1 MTRVGGLCVALM
13 VAAWAGGTASAQ
25 YVSPHG
31 YPYAYAYPYH
41 VVPHQRTDAL
51 APDEILAIVRS
62 MNFVPV
68 ARPVWTGPLYIVRA
82 TNRRGEVMRVVLDA
96 RSGALIS
103 VRRASPL
110 RAYFYTY
117 AYRYDPYRRFRWLEE
132 EEDVLLPPP
141 GPPPHAE
148 RRSDRP
154 IPPPVPR
161 QDPSEGARSMGTA
174 SQRAGYQQVPTSER
188 RTAFLPA
195 QPPLPRPRPAAANLP
210 AGSPA
215 TAVEPASRVDRAD
228 PATTTAV
235 PSGATVSR
243 ELPAPGGEGVKSA
256 AKTAVESLSRGSAPA
271 PAASA
276 VQDPPNHDRSF
287 PPMQSFE

>member
-1 MTRVGGLCVALM
+1 MTRIGGLGVTLM

-25 YVSPHG
+25 YVSPNG
-31 YPYAYAYPYH
+31 YPYAYPYH

-117 AYRYDPYRRFRWLEE
+117 AYRYDRYRRFGWLED
-132 EEDVLLPPP
+132 EEDLLLPPP
-141 GPPPHAE
+141 GPLPHAE

-154 IPPPVPR
+154 PIPPPVHR

-174 SQRAGYQQVPTSER
+174 SQRTSYPQVPTSER
-188 RTAFLPA
+188 RTALLPG
-195 QPPLPRPRPAAANLP
+195 QPPLPRPRPAAANLAAVPPTP
-210 AGSPA
+210 AAEAAP
-215 TAVEPASRVDRAD
+215 RVDRTD
-228 PATTTAV
+228 PATTTAA
-235 PSGATVSR
+235 PSGATASQ
-243 ELPAPGGEGVKSA
+243 EPPAPGTEGVKSV
-256 AKTAVESLSRGSAPA
+256 AKTAVESVPRGSTPP
-271 PAASA
+271 PAARA
-276 VQDPPNHDRSF
+276 AQDPPDHDRSF